1 MRVLVTGANGFVGS
15 HLVLQLATEGYE
27 VFAAVRTGGTASA
40 LSTETVIGPIDETT
54 AWDAAIV
61 GVEAVVHL
69 AARVHVMKDSAL
81 DSLAE
86 FRKVNVDGTRRL
98 LEACIRGGVRRFI
111 FISSVKVN
119 GELTTGAAF
128 TAASPAKPVDPY
140 AKSKA
145 EAEGMLLDA
154 AARAEIEVIIVRT
167 PLVYG
172 PGVGGNFRSL
182 LALARTA
189 APLPLGSIS
198 NRRTMASIWNLNDA
212 IIASLGSMPESGS
225 IVLASDPDAQ
235 STGAIVADLRR
246 SLGKRPLIFAFP
258 VGMLKFLGRIT
269 GRSAAVQRLT
279 ESLEVI
285 PGSTSSQWNW
295 APPYSVKECLVW
307 TMAGSGP
314 NLQIPAAG
322 ANP

>member
-1 MRVLVTGANGFVGS
+1 MKVLVTGANGFVGS
-15 HLVLQLATEGYE
+15 HLVPQLASEGHE
-27 VFAAVRTGGTASA
+27 VIAAVRTAGTASA
-40 LSTETVIGPIDETT
+40 PSTETLIGSIDEHT
-54 AWDAAIV
+54 AWDAALV

-69 AARVHVMKDSAL
+69 AARVHVMKESAV

-86 FRKVNVDGTRRL
+86 FRRVNVDGTRRL
-98 LEACIRGGVRRFI
+98 LEACVRDGVRRFI

-119 GELTTGAAF
+119 GELTSGAAF
-128 TAASPAKPVDPY
+128 TAMSPSKPADPY

-145 EAEGMLLDA
+145 EAEDLLLKV
-154 AARAEIEVIIVRT
+154 AARAKIEVVIVRT

-172 PGVGGNFRSL
+172 PGVGGNFRLL

-212 IIASLGSMPESGS
+212 IIASLGSTPESGT
-225 IVLASDPDAQ
+225 VVVASDSTAH

-246 SLGKRPLIFAFP
+246 SLGKRPRIFVFP
-258 VGMLKFLGRIT
+258 VVVLRLLGRMT

-279 ESLEVI
+279 ESLEVV
-285 PGSTSSQWNW
+285 PGSTSSQWDW
-295 APPYSVKECLVW
+295 TPPYSVKECLGW
-307 TMAGSGP
+307 TTAGSGP
-314 NLQIPAAG
+314 HLQPPAAKT
-322 ANP
+322 NP